1 MADMIL
7 KAFLIIFGCVFLGEI
22 FIAITK
28 LPLPSSVIGL
38 LILFGGLQMGV
49 IKLESVQVLA
59 KTLLD
64 YLVLMVV
71 PACISIMQ
79 YLDIIRADLWVL
91 IVATAVSTVLVLVV
105 TAKSYEWLR
114 VWQKRRHT
122 TQNKEGV

>member
-1 MADMIL
+1 MIL

-28 LPLPSSVIGL
+28 LPLPPSVIGL
-38 LILFGGLQMGV
+38 LMLFGGLQMGV

-122 TQNKEGV
+122 TQNKGSF